1 VTLRRF
7 ATIAAL
13 AGAVLFVACSLAVKG
28 GPIDAHQYGDVTYY
42 GHYAQLMYDGQWPYR
57 NFFDEYPPLAQPL
70 FLGVQLLP
78 GPFFAEFKWTMV
90 VCGVAALALLV
101 ATLATVGVSRK
112 RIAAAAA
119 VAGTAPLAAG
129 PIYLTTYDLFPA
141 ALLAGAL
148 LAFVQRR
155 ERLTYI
161 LLALAVAAKI
171 YPVVLLPLALI
182 ESWERGGRD
191 LARRGLIWFVGVLFA
206 VHLPFLIAG
215 PGGLRFSYWVQL
227 KRGLEVESLGGAIL
241 LVLDRVGIR
250 HADLR
255 DEAPGS
261 KDVIGG
267 LAKAVGA
274 VSTLVLI
281 AAVLGVAW
289 LYLRRRRSPVLGAAA
304 AVTAFVAFSKVFSP
318 QYVAWLAPLV
328 PGAGYV
334 AAALVVVILV
344 LTRIVFQHFITGQPT
359 TELWIRSLAWWVFV
373 RDLVVVGLFGLLVA
387 QLRRITSSAAARSR
401 TSR

>member
-1 VTLRRF
+1 VTLRRY
-7 ATIAAL
+7 ATVAAL
-13 AGAVLFVACSLAVKG
+13 AGAVLFVACSIAVKG
-28 GPIDAHQYGDVTYY
+28 GPHDSRQYGDVTYY

-90 VCGVAALALLV
+90 VFGIAALALLV

-129 PIYLTTYDLFPA
+129 PIYLTTFDLFPA

-148 LAFVQRR
+148 FAFVSRR

-171 YPVVLLPLALI
+171 YPVVLLPIALI

-250 HADLR
+250 HAHLR

-261 KDVIGG
+261 KDVIGS

-289 LYLRRRRSPVLGAAA
+289 LYLRRRGSPVLGAAA
-304 AVTAFVAFSKVFSP
+304 AVTAFVAFNKVFSP
-318 QYVAWLAPLV
+318 QYVEWLAPLV
-328 PGAGYV
+328 PGAGYI
-334 AAALVVVILV
+334 AAVLVVVILV
-344 LTRIVFQHFITGQPT
+344 LTRIIFQHFTTGQPT
-359 TELWIRSLAWWVFV
+359 TELWIRSLAWWVMA
-373 RDLVVVGLFGLLVA
+373 RDLVVLGLLGLLVA
-387 QLRRITSSAAARSR
+387 QLRRLRSSAAARWR